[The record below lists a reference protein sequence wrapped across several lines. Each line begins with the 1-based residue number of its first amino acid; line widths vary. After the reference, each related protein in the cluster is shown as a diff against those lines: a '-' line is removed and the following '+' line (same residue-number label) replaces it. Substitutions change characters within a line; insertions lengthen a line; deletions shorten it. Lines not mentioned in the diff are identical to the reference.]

1 MASEQSSMHTFRYSD
16 YSYLTFIRF
25 GPVLREKDF
34 VELHD
39 QVQTSVKLLDSL
51 ETFLSTFQKDLSAVS
66 GQISELQDRSKDI
79 DNRLKSRR
87 RIEKPLSSLI
97 ADIAIPPSIAT
108 IILDTDVGEPWI
120 DIIDDFE
127 RRLDTC
133 KARARVKAARDVGE
147 VAEGLRIVAASK
159 TRAFFLALFQPIQ
172 KSVTT
177 NMQVIQTSVILKY
190 RPLFAFLQRQAPD
203 VAHEVQR
210 SYVSAARVYYETGFR
225 RYARSLGWVKARSA
239 QKFEPIT
246 SSEQK
251 TTSIDLERLAYG
263 KIDGPSVTLAYMAD
277 DKTYTEPIEALL
289 RSLLLV
295 FMDNATAEY
304 TFVKTFFP
312 VQTSLP
318 PLDFE
323 HTLSPALSPTDNNS
337 YAGSEFGGLRTPV
350 PPSISAQL
358 ASLKEEQAATDAI
371 WKQIFDPVLEYVQ
384 TFVRS
389 ALDPVPSIIPLLT
402 MIRLIED
409 VAAEIENRACPAA
422 VTFMFGVRMDLWP
435 VFQKVMSEN
444 IDGVKKLAEGGGS
457 SYFSRAVVLTES
469 TVANLCNH
477 YIVIFNSFVAL
488 TEQSDET
495 MIFSKRVDFFQIAK
509 IIQRYVNQ
517 ISDSIAK
524 ATAQSSMYETLLQGL
539 SKGNLFAAHPKS
551 QLELAYWSN
560 LEEEA
565 RRKIISAQQAKQR
578 R

>member
-1 MASEQSSMHTFRYSD
+1 MVSEQSNSS
-16 YSYLTFIRF
+16 
-25 GPVLREKDF
+25 REKDF

-66 GQISELQDRSKDI
+66 GQISKLQDRSNDI

-87 RIEKPLSSLI
+87 KIEKPLSSLI

-127 RRLDTC
+127 RKLDAC
-133 KARARVKAARDVGE
+133 KVRAQVKAARDVGE

-159 TRAFFLALFQPIQ
+159 TRSFFLALFQPIH

-203 VAHEVQR
+203 VAHEVKR
-210 SYVSAARVYYETGFR
+210 SYVISARVYYETGFR
-225 RYARSLGWVKARSA
+225 RYVRSLGWVKARSA
-239 QKFEPIT
+239 QKFELIT

-251 TTSIDLERLAYG
+251 TTSIDFERLAYG

-304 TFVKTFFP
+304 TFIKTFFP
-312 VQTSLP
+312 LQTPRHPDLES
-318 PLDFE
+318 
-323 HTLSPALSPTDNNS
+323 TLSPAFSPIDNNS
-337 YAGSEFGGLRTPV
+337 YAGSELGGLRTPV

-384 TFVRS
+384 NFVRS
-389 ALDPVPSIIPLLT
+389 ALEPVPSIIPLLT

-422 VTFMFGVRMDLWP
+422 VTFMFGIRMDLWP

-444 IDGVKKLAEGGGS
+444 IDGVKKLAEGGSS
-457 SYFSRAVVLTES
+457 SYFSRATALTES
-469 TVANLCNH
+469 TVINLCNH

-488 TEQSDET
+488 TEQSNET
-495 MIFSKRVDFFQIAK
+495 MIFSNLLRLRQELAK
-509 IIQRYVNQ
+509 MIQRYVNQ
-517 ISDSIAK
+517 ISDNIVK

>member
-1 MASEQSSMHTFRYSD
+1 MASEQSSMHPLR
-16 YSYLTFIRF
+16 
-25 GPVLREKDF
+25 REKDF

-51 ETFLSTFQKDLSAVS
+51 EIFLSTFQKDLSAVS

-87 RIEKPLSSLI
+87 KIEKPLSSLI
-97 ADIAIPPSIAT
+97 ADIAIPPSIT
-108 IILDTDVGEPWI
+108 TVILDTDVGEPWI
-120 DIIDDFE
+120 DIIDNFE
-127 RRLDTC
+127 R
-133 KARARVKAARDVGE
+133 RDVGE

-190 RPLFAFLQRQAPD
+190 RSLFAFLQRQAPD

-210 SYVSAARVYYETGFR
+210 SYVGAARVYYETGFR

-239 QKFEPIT
+239 QKSEPIT

-251 TTSIDLERLAYG
+251 TTSIDLERL
-263 KIDGPSVTLAYMAD
+263 SVRVTLAYMAD

-318 PLDFE
+318 HLNLE

-371 WKQIFDPVLEYVQ
+371 WKQVFDPVLEYVQ

-389 ALDPVPSIIPLLT
+389 ALEPVPSIIPLLT

-422 VTFMFGVRMDLWP
+422 VTFMFGIRMDLWP
-435 VFQKVMSEN
+435 IFQKVISEN

-457 SYFSRAVVLTES
+457 GYFSRAVALTES
-469 TVANLCNH
+469 TVAHLCNH

-488 TEQSDET
+488 TEQTDET
-495 MIFSKRVDFFQIAK
+495 MIFANLLRLRQELAK
-509 IIQRYVNQ
+509 LIQRYVNQ

-539 SKGNLFAAHPKS
+539 SKGNFFAAHPKS